1 MRQKCIHWIA
11 FFAWQPI
18 RELHF
23 SSTVFAYYTLWKDSV
38 FDKLTGLNFKN
49 SSMNWYSRL
58 FNIQCR
64 FLPVGVRWN
73 ICLSKGTAVAK
84 SYDSTF
90 GSVATR
96 STIHFSLKCLT
107 KPAGSYKRSYIL
119 YHLKV
124 FRQNEVFKEVQ
135 WF

>member
-1 MRQKCIHWIA
+1 MRDSQSQICTVSKQCVIRNLLLKDCICI
-11 FFAWQPI
+11 
-18 RELHF
+18 LHF
-23 SSTVFAYYTLWKDSV
+23 IKDSA

-49 SSMNWYSRL
+49 GSMNSYSGL

-64 FLPVGVRWN
+64 FLPVGVHWK
-73 ICLSKGTAVAK
+73 ICLSKGTAAAK
-84 SYDSTF
+84 SCDSTF
-90 GSVATR
+90 RSIAAQ

-107 KPAGSYKRSYIL
+107 KAAGSYKRSYIL

-124 FRQNEVFKEVQ
+124 FTKNEVFKEVQ